1 MADINLRSFVR
12 KDLLKDLTADK
23 LFELEKANIELHKI
37 KAQRTLDGINLA
49 SLKITRTF
57 VAGVILLAAVLMGLG
72 ITIPTINKYIL
83 STTAIKNGYYI
94 IGENTVKKEDAEK
107 ALEYNY
113 KLNLAKEYKFI
124 LGDIVISDP
133 TRNNQGKDQL
143 ASLEKIVESYI
154 KIKSV
159 PEEKIK
165 KEAIDSLKNKIT
177 KDTK

>member
-1 MADINLRSFVR
+1 MADINLRSFAR
-12 KDLLKDLTADK
+12 RDLLKDLTSDK
-23 LFELEKANIELHKI
+23 LFELEKDNIELHKI
-37 KAQRTLDGINLA
+37 KAQRTLDGVNLA
-49 SLKITRTF
+49 NVKITRTL
-57 VAGVILLAAVLMGLG
+57 VVGVILLAAVLMSLG
-72 ITIPTINKYIL
+72 ITIAINKCIL
-83 STTAIKNGYYI
+83 STMAIKNGYYI

-124 LGDIVISDP
+124 LGDMVISDP